1 MAEAQLLG
9 WASQVPQG
17 EKIFKASM
25 GYVVII
31 SFRSIG
37 PRTPTMGTLKTT
49 HRFAYE

>member
-31 SFRSIG
+31 
-37 PRTPTMGTLKTT
+37 T
-49 HRFAYE
+49 HIDRAVNLISL